1 MSHLEV
7 HHDLATRLLVG
18 RSIPEGIPWTLEED
32 QRLVDQERIVWDL
45 LSPEDQQWEQ
55 EFLADLWRSKGD
67 NRQLPVNPEWG
78 DWTKEVSTMIPI
90 VDDAFGLPVRAYRP
104 DPRGRM
110 FEGDFWCDWLWS
122 MGFRVSTK
130 TPDKAGGLNQ
140 GPVRV
145 TLAVPATRVLQEAD
159 RLVALLRKHH
169 PELLLHPWGDPVGGT
184 QIRSS
189 YDPIQKRTEIEV
201 QFG

>member
-7 HHDLATRLLVG
+7 HHDLAIRLLVG

-67 NRQLPVNPEWG
+67 NRQLPVNPAWG
-78 DWTKEVSTMIPI
+78 DWKKDVPERVAI
-90 VDDAFGLPVRAYRP
+90 VDDAFGSPARAYRP

-110 FEGDFWCDWLWS
+110 FEGDPWCDWLWS
-122 MGFRVSTK
+122 MGFRVATR
-130 TPDKAGGLNQ
+130 TPDKAGGLGGSAQ
-140 GPVRV
+140 I
-145 TLAVPATRVLQEAD
+145 TLTVPATRVLQEAD
-159 RLVALLRKHH
+159 RLLVLLRKHH
-169 PELLLHPWGDPVGGT
+169 PKLVYAPFRDPSGGT
-184 QIRSS
+184 QILSS
-189 YDPIQKRTEIEV
+189 YDPVQRRTYLV
-201 QFG
+201 FQPS